1 MMARCSQAWVLI
13 LALIFPFRVAAT
25 PQDGTLIV
33 TARTESGEPAP
44 QVEVQAGGQAAVT
57 DGQGRATLQLPAGPV
72 EVHLERY
79 GLGAKN
85 VRATVT
91 AGQTARVT
99 VELESEAVVKEE
111 ISVMATRSDVLIEDE
126 PLKVEVLDKD
136 EVEEKTSMTPGD
148 VAMLL
153 NETSGLRVQVTSPS
167 LGAAN
172 VRVQGLR
179 GRYTQILADGL
190 PLYGQTGSIGILQIP
205 PVDLGRVEVIKG
217 VASALYGSSALGG
230 VINLVSRQPR
240 RAERELLFNGT
251 SRRGNDNVFWLAEPG
266 KNGWAYSLL
275 GGAHF
280 QGRSDIDKDGWA
292 DLPAYNRGILRPRFY
307 KDNGAGHSLFITTG
321 ATIEDRAGGSASF
334 PEQLRT
340 RRFDAGLVG
349 RYVVGNKLIS
359 IRGSA
364 MTQRLRHQFG
374 PTLEHDHQ
382 ETYFAETAING
393 TKGSH
398 SWAAGSAVQVDS
410 YRSHEVS
417 RFDYTYAT
425 PAVFGQDEFPISSHI
440 SLSASGRA
448 DFHSKYGSF
457 FNPRLSALLKLRNDW
472 TLRVSSG
479 TGVFAPTPFTEE
491 TEAVGLSRVQPL
503 GRLQAERAWSSS
515 ADLGWKKSWLELNGT
530 VFTSNVRHAV
540 RLNESMQ
547 IVNAAE
553 PTRTAGSEILARIRS
568 GDFNIVVAHT
578 FTHSTELDFQTGAR
592 NLVPLTP
599 KHTATF
605 DFLWE
610 EEGKSRFG
618 LEGYYTGSQRLEYNP
633 YRDHSLP
640 YWVFGVLFE
649 RRFGPLRF
657 FINGEDL
664 ADFRQTRYD
673 PLVRP
678 TQNFDGRW
686 TVDAWSPL
694 EGRVINAGV
703 RFGF

>member
-1 MMARCSQAWVLI
+1 MAVLQLWVFIVLS
-13 LALIFPFRVAAT
+13 LFP
-25 PQDGTLIV
+25 QESGTLIV
-33 TARTESGEPAP
+33 TARMESGEPIP
-44 QVEVQAGGQAAVT
+44 QVEVLAGGQTAIT
-57 DGQGRATLQLPAGPV
+57 DEQGRSTLQLPPGVA

-79 GLGAKN
+79 GFAPKN
-85 VRATVT
+85 VRATIT
-91 AGQTARVT
+91 AGKTTSIT
-99 VELESEAVVKEE
+99 VELESQAVVNEE

-136 EVEEKTSMTPGD
+136 EVEEKTTMTPGD

-230 VINLVSRQPR
+230 VVNLVSRQPR
-240 RAERELLFNGT
+240 KSERELLFNGT
-251 SRRGNDNVFWLAEPG
+251 SRKGNDNVFWLAEPA
-266 KNGWAYSLL
+266 KNGWGYSVL

-280 QGRSDIDKDGWA
+280 QGSSDIDKDGWA
-292 DLPAYNRGILRPRFY
+292 DLPAYNRGILRPRVY
-307 KDNGAGHSLFITTG
+307 WDNGYGDSLFITSGT
-321 ATIEDRAGGSASF
+321 TIEDRAGGSLSF

-340 RRFDAGLVG
+340 RRFDTGVVG
-349 RYVVGNKLIS
+349 RFVVGNKVLS
-359 IRGSA
+359 VRGSA
-364 MTQRLRHQFG
+364 MTQHLHHEFG
-374 PTLEHDHQ
+374 PTIERDHQ
-382 ETYFAETAING
+382 ETYFGETALSGAKSGHAWTI
-393 TKGSH
+393 
-398 SWAAGSAVQVDS
+398 GSAVQVDS

-417 RFDYTYAT
+417 RFDYTYTT
-425 PAVFGQDEFPISSHI
+425 PAVFAQDEFAVSSRVSI
-440 SLSASGRA
+440 SASGRA
-448 DFHSKYGSF
+448 DFHSKYGNF
-457 FNPRLSALLKLRNDW
+457 FNPRLSALFKLRDDW
-472 TLRVSSG
+472 TLRASSG
-479 TGVFAPTPFTEE
+479 TGVFAPTPLIEE
-491 TEAVGLSRVQPL
+491 TEATGLSRVQPL
-503 GRLQAERAWSSS
+503 GHLQAERALSSS
-515 ADLGWKKSWLELNGT
+515 ADLAWKKPWVEVDGT
-530 VFTSNVRHAV
+530 VFTSNVRHPV
-540 RLNESMQ
+540 GLTETIQ

-553 PTRTAGSEILARIRS
+553 PTRTAGSEILARFRT
-568 GDFNIVVAHT
+568 GDLNLVVAHT

-599 KHTATF
+599 KHTATV

-610 EEGKSRFG
+610 EEGKGRIG
-618 LEGYYTGSQRLEYNP
+618 LEGYYTGRQRLEYNP
-633 YRDHSLP
+633 YRNESIP
-640 YWVFGVLFE
+640 YWVFGALFE
-649 RRFGPLRF
+649 RRFGDVRLF
-657 FINGEDL
+657 VNAENL

-678 TQNFDGRW
+678 TPNFDGRM

-694 EGRVINAGV
+694 EGRVINAGL

>member
-1 MMARCSQAWVLI
+1 MVPSFQVCLSILVLV
-13 LALIFPFRVAAT
+13 FPVAIAGAQ
-25 PQDGTLIV
+25 QDGTLIV
-33 TARTESGEPAP
+33 TVRSNSGGPAP
-44 QVEVQAGGQAAVT
+44 QVEVTAGGQAVVT
-57 DGQGRATLQLPAGPV
+57 DDEGHATLQVPAGPV
-72 EVHLERY
+72 EIHLERY
-79 GLGAKN
+79 GFASKN
-85 VRATVT
+85 VRVIVPS
-91 AGQTARVT
+91 GQAARIT
-99 VELESEAVVKEE
+99 IELEAEAVVKEE

-136 EVEEKTSMTPGD
+136 EVEEKTAMTPGD

-230 VINLVSRQPR
+230 VINLVSRQPK

-251 SRRGNDNVFWLAEPG
+251 SRKGSDNVFWLADPA
-266 KNGWAYSLL
+266 KKGWGYSVL

-280 QGRSDIDKDGWA
+280 QGRSDIDKDGWP
-292 DLPAYNRGILRPRFY
+292 DLPAYNRGVLRPRFY
-307 KDNGAGHSLFITTG
+307 WDNGSGDSLFITTG
-321 ATIEDRAGGSASF
+321 STIEDRAGGSSSF

-340 RRFDAGLVG
+340 RRFDTGLVG

-364 MTQRLRHQFG
+364 MTQHLHHQFG
-374 PTLEHDHQ
+374 PTLERDHQ
-382 ETYFAETAING
+382 ETYFAETALSG
-393 TKGSH
+393 ATSGH
-398 SWAAGSAVQVDS
+398 SWAVGSAVQVDS

-425 PAVFGQDEFPISSHI
+425 PALFGQDEFSISSHI

-448 DFHSKYGSF
+448 DFHSKYGNF
-457 FNPRLSALLKLRNDW
+457 FNPRLSTLVKLPDNW

-479 TGVFAPTPFTEE
+479 TGVFAPTPLTEE
-491 TEAVGLSRVQPL
+491 TEAVGLSRVQPS
-503 GRLQAERAWSSS
+503 GRLEAERAWSSS
-515 ADLGWKKSWLELNGT
+515 ADLGWKKTWLELHGT
-530 VFTSNVRHAV
+530 IFTSNVRHAV

-547 IVNAAE
+547 IVNSAQ
-553 PTRTAGSEILARIRS
+553 PTRTAGSEILASFRA
-568 GDFNIVVAHT
+568 GDINMVIAHT
-578 FTHSTELDFQTGAR
+578 YTRSSELDFQTGAR

-610 EEGKSRFG
+610 QEGKGRFG

-633 YRDHSLP
+633 YRDHSIP

-649 RRFGPLRF
+649 RRFGALRF
-657 FINGEDL
+657 FINGENL

-703 RFGF
+703 RFGL